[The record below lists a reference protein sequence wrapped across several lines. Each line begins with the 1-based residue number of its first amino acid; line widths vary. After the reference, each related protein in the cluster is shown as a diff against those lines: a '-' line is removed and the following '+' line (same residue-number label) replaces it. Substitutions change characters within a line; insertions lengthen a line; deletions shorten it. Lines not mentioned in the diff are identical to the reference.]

1 MVIFR
6 GIMEIILEGEIT
18 QALEVS
24 MAIVMNSSIM
34 MVILLKLFVRSVS
47 YLDIQ
52 PIGARIGTIHLLF
65 HRKTMAEVM

>member
-34 MVILLKLFVRSVS
+34 VVILLKLFVRFVS
-47 YLDIQ
+47 YVDMH
-52 PIGARIGTIHLLF
+52 PICARIGTIHLLF
-65 HRKTMAEVM
+65 HRKLWQR

>member
-24 MAIVMNSSIM
+24 VVIVMNCSIM
-34 MVILLKLFVRSVS
+34 VVILLKLFVRSVS
-47 YLDIQ
+47 YPDMQ
-52 PIGARIGTIHLLF
+52 PIGARIGIIHLLF